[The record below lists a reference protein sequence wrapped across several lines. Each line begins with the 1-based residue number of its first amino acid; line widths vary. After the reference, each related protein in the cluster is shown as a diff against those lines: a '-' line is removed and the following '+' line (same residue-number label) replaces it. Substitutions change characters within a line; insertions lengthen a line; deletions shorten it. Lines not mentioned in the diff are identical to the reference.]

1 MSLSDAL
8 LAETNMNS
16 TAVGR
21 ALRIHSILS
30 LGGTGTGVKFHSH
43 TENWLAQ
50 VQGRKGWSLLPPAS
64 SGAEMRPEWK
74 EASGC
79 ALFGDGMPKPPLQ
92 CIVESGEAIYVPTNW
107 RHATCNLSPL
117 TLSFGGQADLG
128 AFSGRQLIDA
138 ILDNDEPAALKLLKS
153 RPKRLRQ
160 LLRARSKQGLSA
172 VHVSRSS
179 QLSSGCGCTRVCSC
193 RWL

>member
-1 MSLSDAL
+1 M
-8 LAETNMNS
+8 S

-43 TENWLAQ
+43 SENWLAQ

-79 ALFGDGMPKPPLQ
+79 ALPRCWPREAPQ
-92 CIVESGEAIYVPTNW
+92 ESCLARAAAEW
-107 RHATCNLSPL
+107 RAMVV
-117 TLSFGGQADLG
+117 
-128 AFSGRQLIDA
+128 RW
-138 ILDNDEPAALKLLKS
+138 
-153 RPKRLRQ
+153 
-160 LLRARSKQGLSA
+160 
-172 VHVSRSS
+172 SRS
-179 QLSSGCGCTRVCSC
+179 
-193 RWL
+193 